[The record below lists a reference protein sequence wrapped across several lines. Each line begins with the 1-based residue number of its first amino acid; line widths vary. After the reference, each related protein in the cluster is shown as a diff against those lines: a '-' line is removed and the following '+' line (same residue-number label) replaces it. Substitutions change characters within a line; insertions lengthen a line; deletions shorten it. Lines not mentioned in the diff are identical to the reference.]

1 MSLSPRKSIYKNINI
16 ITVII
21 SKIIC
26 LQSSPQVRDKMAK
39 REGPNLERLFR
50 FSIQQRGKKKSQK
63 KATSGLGWWMMSVI
77 PPQTEPWFWEK
88 QLNKRCLPRRQN
100 ATRPPQRARIMGDR
114 LVKEKSGIFFF
125 KSFWR
130 PCGATAHLRG
140 ATRRR
145 PIPKAAK
152 FWWDSKLSPVGL
164 TPWICSYFSQ
174 FYFLLFWPR
183 QSFSY
188 YFDLGKWCSEKSRG
202 WNRCARAFHCLESWN
217 ILKMAFFY
225 FSLQVLSS
233 LHFWIIKF
241 ILHIQIFRPTGLFKN
256 FYTRTLR
263 YWWLMLML
271 QFAFF

>member
-1 MSLSPRKSIYKNINI
+1 
-16 ITVII
+16 
-21 SKIIC
+21 
-26 LQSSPQVRDKMAK
+26 
-39 REGPNLERLFR
+39 
-50 FSIQQRGKKKSQK
+50 
-63 KATSGLGWWMMSVI
+63 MSVI

-100 ATRPPQRARIMGDR
+100 ATRPPQSARIMGDR

-152 FWWDSKLSPVGL
+152 FWWDSKLPLWSLCLEYVH
-164 TPWICSYFSQ
+164 IFHSFN
-174 FYFLLFWPR
+174 FYFLTKAKVFLTFWPR
-183 QSFSY
+183 QMA
-188 YFDLGKWCSEKSRG
+188 LWEKQR
-202 WNRCARAFHCLESWN
+202 LES
-217 ILKMAFFY
+217 LRSC
-225 FSLQVLSS
+225 FSLFGELEYSKNGVSLIPSFQVLSS

-241 ILHIQIFRPTGLFKN
+241 ILHIEIFRPTRLFKN